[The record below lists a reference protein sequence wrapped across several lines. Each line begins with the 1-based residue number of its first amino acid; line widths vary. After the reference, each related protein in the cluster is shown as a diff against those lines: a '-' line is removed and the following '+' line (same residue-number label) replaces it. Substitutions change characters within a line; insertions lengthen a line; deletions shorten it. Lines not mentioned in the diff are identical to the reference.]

1 MFGLSEYFLLFSVNC
16 VQFSTPW
23 ARYTLATKST
33 KRRQMWQIG
42 NKLATKLTFWFVA
55 GLSKSIVAGSFG
67 FVDRLAVDVVAKVE
81 HVQLG
86 RLCQKWFIFVARM
99 SNDLSTCRQCVPDKS
114 HTVDCVDFLQ
124 SQPCRIDFVACMYQP
139 LVKLT
144 VASSMVCYC
153 SPLITAG
160 GWAPHTWTCLCRLD
174 YVRGTIVLTICVSV
188 SLMVRFTS
196 NKDQNIPQW
205 TICRPV
211 TFLTLKDRDQRPES
225 HENTEI
231 VF

>member
-1 MFGLSEYFLLFSVNC
+1 MSTVSRSTLSPKLNMFNSVDFVKSGLFLSPEC
-16 VQFSTPW
+16 RT
-23 ARYTLATKST
+23 
-33 KRRQMWQIG
+33 
-42 NKLATKLTFWFVA
+42 TF
-55 GLSKSIVAGSFG
+55 
-67 FVDRLAVDVVAKVE
+67 
-81 HVQLG
+81 
-86 RLCQKWFIFVARM
+86 RLC
-99 SNDLSTCRQCVPDKS
+99 CQCVPDKS
-114 HTVDCVDFLQ
+114 HTVDFVDFLQ

-139 LVKLT
+139 SVKLT
-144 VASSMVCYC
+144 VTSSMVCYC